1 MTFANLLGHER
12 PLGLLRAM
20 LSQNRLPHAL
30 LIAGPEG
37 VGKRTLALA
46 LAQAVNCLHPQ
57 EVEPCGVCSAC
68 GKIERG
74 VHPDVTEMT
83 PEGRL
88 RVIKIDTIRELRSQA
103 AFRPYEGK
111 NKVYIILEA
120 ERMTAEAAN
129 ALLKTL
135 EEPPPASLIILTTPD
150 ESSLLPTI
158 VSRCLRLNLAP
169 LPRPTVE
176 AWLTGE
182 RGLSPDQARLL
193 AALSDGCLGWLI
205 EAEID
210 SLLTRRRQ
218 VMDKIMRLA
227 VEGPALALEWAEEL
241 AGAQETWPETFK
253 FLRFWLRDRLILAGG
268 AGMSRLVNQDL
279 LNDNKTNRLKP
290 KFQAYLQVLS
300 EIDQAEEAL
309 NRLVRP
315 EIVWENLMLNLADME
330 KT

>member
-1 MTFANLLGHER
+1 MGFTGLIGHER

-20 LSQNRLPHAL
+20 LRRNRLPHAL
-30 LIAGPEG
+30 LITGLKG

-46 LAQAVNCLHPQ
+46 LAQAVNCLAPQ
-57 EVEPCGVCSAC
+57 DIEPCGVCTAC
-68 GKIERG
+68 RKIERG
-74 VHPDVTEMT
+74 VHSDVTEIT

-150 ESSLLPTI
+150 DSSLLPTI

-169 LPRPTVE
+169 LPRPTIE
-176 AWLTGE
+176 AWLSRE
-182 RGLSPDQARLL
+182 RGLPPDQARLL
-193 AALSDGCLGWLI
+193 AALSDGCLGGLI
-205 EAEID
+205 DAD
-210 SLLTRRRQ
+210 LDALLTRRRQ
-218 VMDKIMRLA
+218 VMDRMMRLTR
-227 VEGPALALEWAEEL
+227 EGPALALEWAEEL
-241 AGAQETWPETFK
+241 AGDQENWPETFK

-268 AGMSRLVNQDL
+268 AGENRLVNRDL
-279 LNDNKTNRLKP
+279 MNEKETDRLKP
-290 KFQAYLQVLS
+290 KLEAYLQGLT

-309 NRLVRP
+309 HRLVRP
-315 EIVWENLMLNLADME
+315 EIVWENLMLTLADME
-330 KT
+330 RI